1 MWNINVRPY
10 GEYFAKAQAVTTSAV
25 VGNQAANN
33 PTRLENAQGGTG
45 IRVCTPVD
53 GTLTIA
59 AGATVTLTVEHADT
73 QTGAFTSLGT
83 AVATGETGG
92 SVIPGDKAVTE
103 FILPT
108 TAKPYIRVKISGSAA
123 PVGTVDIFPFYVSR
137 PPATR

>member
-10 GEYFAKAQAVTTSAV
+10 GEYFAKAQAVTTAAV
-25 VGNQAANN
+25 AGNQAANN

-53 GTLTIA
+53 GALTIA
-59 AGATVTLTVEHADT
+59 AGATITLTVEHADT
-73 QTGAFTSLGT
+73 ETGTFTVLGT
-83 AVATGETGG
+83 AVTTGETGG
-92 SVIPGDKAVTE
+92 STIAGDKVVTE

-108 TAKPYIRVKISGSAA
+108 VAKPFIRVKIAGSAA
-123 PVGTVDIFPFYVSR
+123 PTGTVDIFPFYISR